1 MKFLLIVFF
10 ILVLL
15 NVTTYLWPNKSNHA
29 PHLQT
34 QKTDLNANFIR
45 LNKEIESD
53 YYDRL
58 NNRDHAFY
66 GLDASKNRVSVEQ
79 SCYRLGP
86 FVEDDNFEQAKV
98 LLEEDEIEFT
108 SERRQSKES
117 NVFRVY
123 LGPFNSQDEA
133 VDARNELR
141 EKEVLDHFI
150 RENSNGEPIV
160 SLGIYT
166 TQETLDDALALFE
179 GSSIDV
185 KYDEELVLLPE
196 STWLFFAL
204 SDENIN
210 LENML
215 SRDWGEPAAKMGK
228 FTCQP

>member
-98 LLEEDEIEFT
+98 LLGEDEIEFT

-117 NVFRVY
+117 NVFR
-123 LGPFNSQDEA
+123 G
-133 VDARNELR
+133 
-141 EKEVLDHFI
+141 
-150 RENSNGEPIV
+150 
-160 SLGIYT
+160 
-166 TQETLDDALALFE
+166 
-179 GSSIDV
+179 
-185 KYDEELVLLPE
+185 
-196 STWLFFAL
+196 
-204 SDENIN
+204 
-210 LENML
+210 
-215 SRDWGEPAAKMGK
+215 
-228 FTCQP
+228 

>member
-1 MKFLLIVFF
+1 M
-10 ILVLL
+10 
-15 NVTTYLWPNKSNHA
+15 
-29 PHLQT
+29 
-34 QKTDLNANFIR
+34 
-45 LNKEIESD
+45 
-53 YYDRL
+53 
-58 NNRDHAFY
+58 
-66 GLDASKNRVSVEQ
+66 
-79 SCYRLGP
+79 LG
-86 FVEDDNFEQAKV
+86 
-98 LLEEDEIEFT
+98 EDEIEFT

-141 EKEVLDHFI
+141 EKEILDHFI

-179 GSSIDV
+179 ESSIDV